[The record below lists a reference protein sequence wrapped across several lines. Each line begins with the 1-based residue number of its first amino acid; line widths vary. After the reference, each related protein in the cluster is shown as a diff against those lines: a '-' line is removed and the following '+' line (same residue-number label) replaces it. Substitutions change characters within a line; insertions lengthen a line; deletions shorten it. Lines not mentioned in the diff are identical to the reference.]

1 MNKKYTVKAPN
12 GKTVSCIL
20 SPDAPEAE
28 QLSTALHVH
37 GGGLSVECNDK
48 EILVMDYF
56 HGSAMAVFTILSV
69 EATDLPVSL
78 SWSEEEGL

>member
-1 MNKKYTVKAPN
+1 MNKKYIVKAPN

-20 SPDAPEAE
+20 SSAVPREE
-28 QLSTALHVH
+28 QLSTVLHVH
-37 GGGLSVECNDK
+37 GGGLSVECNDT

-56 HGSAMAVFTILSV
+56 HGSAMAIFTILSI